1 MAWKLRRG
9 KRYYYHSRRVG
20 DRVVTEYLGR
30 GPAAEM
36 AAKKADEVHTERRRK
51 AAAERELQLQAVAE
65 DAELVELTAWCD
77 VLFSAALLVSG
88 YRKHRGEWRRT
99 RRRA

>member
-1 MAWKLRRG
+1 MAANGLEVAEG

-36 AAKKADEVHTERRRK
+36 AAKKADEVHTDAGGRPPPNGNSNYRRWLRMP
-51 AAAERELQLQAVAE
+51 
-65 DAELVELTAWCD
+65 
-77 VLFSAALLVSG
+77 S
-88 YRKHRGEWRRT
+88 
-99 RRRA
+99 